1 MYIYICNV
9 HPQPPQGRT
18 PLTSPKKKTHCLATL
33 VSITRPTITSASAAV
48 FMGSHE
54 LKGFFHGLQRQKID
68 ESKEPKLRA
77 IIKGTKP
84 FKNGIKDMWMSPLK
98 IKVLINRKRF
108 DQSKIG
114 FQQRNPGFNKENW
127 G

>member
-1 MYIYICNV
+1 
-9 HPQPPQGRT
+9 
-18 PLTSPKKKTHCLATL
+18 
-33 VSITRPTITSASAAV
+33 
-48 FMGSHE
+48 
-54 LKGFFHGLQRQKID
+54 
-68 ESKEPKLRA
+68 
-77 IIKGTKP
+77 
-84 FKNGIKDMWMSPLK
+84 MSPLK